1 MMSPSPRSRSLLGAV
16 LALALFPGVALAA
29 SSWITPEFAITVEDL
44 QGMVR
49 SVPQTVQDAILK
61 DPGGFMTLMAQVLD
75 QPAELL
81 VLVDKEHGLPATY
94 VPKDLVALKNYPTV
108 TAWAGVKLRKCIMP
122 EVLKMV
128 AAAAADG
135 ITITFSSAYRSFEY
149 QQGLYE
155 REVKL
160 YGKETADR
168 ESAVPG
174 YSQHQLGTAVDFGS
188 ISDGYDK
195 TAEGKWVAAHAGE
208 YGFTISYPR
217 GLESVTGYR
226 YESWHYRY
234 ITVPGALMQRRFFTD
249 VQQYFLVFLSE
260 NRARL
265 EQMRMLRG

>member
-1 MMSPSPRSRSLLGAV
+1 MMPLISRYRSVLGAF

-29 SSWITPEFAITVEDL
+29 TSWVTPEFAITVDDL

-49 SVPQTVQDAILK
+49 SMPQVVQDAILK
-61 DPGGFMTLMAQVLD
+61 DPVGFMTLMAQVLD

-81 VLVDKEHGLPATY
+81 VLVDKEHGLPASY
-94 VPKDLVALKNYPTV
+94 VPKDLVALRNYPGV
-108 TAWAGVKLRKCIMP
+108 TAWAGVKLRKAIMP
-122 EVLKMV
+122 AVLKMV

-135 ITITFSSAYRSFEY
+135 ITITFSSAYRSYEY

-174 YSQHQLGTAVDFGS
+174 YSQHQLGTAIDFGS
-188 ISDGYDK
+188 ISDGYDR
-195 TAEGKWVAAHAGE
+195 TPEGRWVAAHAWA
-208 YGFTISYPR
+208 YGFTISYPQD
-217 GLESVTGYR
+217 LEPVTGYR

-234 ITVPGALMQRRFFTD
+234 ITVPGALMQRRFFAD
-249 VQQYFLVFLSE
+249 VQQYFLVFLND
-260 NRARL
+260 NRTKL